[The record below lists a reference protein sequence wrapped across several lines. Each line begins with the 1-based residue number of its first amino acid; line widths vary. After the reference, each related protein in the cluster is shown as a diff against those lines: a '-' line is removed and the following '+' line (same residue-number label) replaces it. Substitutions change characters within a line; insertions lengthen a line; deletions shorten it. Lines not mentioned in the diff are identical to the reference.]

1 MPRPFIRAILID
13 LSGTLHIGN
22 TPTPGAVEA
31 LHRLRHAASAPPF
44 RFCSNTSKESGVA
57 LGGRL
62 RGMGF
67 EVRAESASCCGD
79 VREVWTSVG
88 AVRRRV
94 EERGLKRYV
103 TPYLVN
109 GWR

>member
-1 MPRPFIRAILID
+1 M
-13 LSGTLHIGN
+13 
-22 TPTPGAVEA
+22 
-31 LHRLRHAASAPPF
+31 
-44 RFCSNTSKESGVA
+44 A

-67 EVRAESASCCGD
+67 EVRAESASSCGD

-103 TPYLVN
+103 PPLILG

>member
-13 LSGTLHIGN
+13 LSGTLHIGD

-31 LHRLRHAASAPPF
+31 LHRLRHVASAPPF

-67 EVRAESASCCGD
+67 EVRDSSCGT